1 MRNGDDGGAGRQR
14 DQAGMVVAAD
24 AAMITDQNVSSEDH
38 KHASGGGFV
47 AIDSSFGAVVNK

>member
-1 MRNGDDGGAGRQR
+1 MEEQ
-14 DQAGMVVAAD
+14 VVKETKQGWWFAAD